1 MPISAV
7 MAWIPIALA
16 VVLLVSLSAG
26 LGVAAVLGKLAARR
40 SELDDELW
48 AAMPV
53 TAPSRD
59 R

>member
-1 MPISAV
+1 
-7 MAWIPIALA
+7 MAWIPTAVA
-16 VVLLVSLSAG
+16 VVLLLSLSTG
-26 LGVAAVLGKLAARR
+26 LGVAAVLGRIATRL

-53 TAPSRD
+53 GAQRSTSD